1 MTVTTSPF
9 LTLGAFNLSSVSSFM
24 GQGTDPEL
32 WALWSFSGVQTDPP
46 VWVNLGSD
54 RVRDFSVTRGR
65 ESELQDFDAGTATIT
80 LSNRDRAFDPTYS
93 SSPYY
98 PNVRPRNR
106 CWLRAQFNG
115 ATYDL
120 FKGYVDSYDQQQPAP
135 GQSDAV
141 CVVQASDEFKMLN
154 LRKTR
159 AMDPPDAADYVG
171 VVGAD
176 NPSHVWRW
184 RDEFLTTTTIV
195 DEAG

>member
-1 MTVTTSPF
+1 M
-9 LTLGAFNLSSVSSFM
+9 
-24 GQGTDPEL
+24 
-32 WALWSFSGVQTDPP
+32 
-46 VWVNLGSD
+46 
-54 RVRDFSVTRGR
+54 
-65 ESELQDFDAGTATIT
+65 
-80 LSNRDRAFDPTYS
+80 
-93 SSPYY
+93 
-98 PNVRPRNR
+98 RPRNR

-115 ATYDL
+115 STYDL
-120 FKGYVDSYDQQQPAP
+120 FKGYVESYDQQHPAP

-141 CVVQASDEFKMLN
+141 CVVQASDELKMLN

-195 DEAG
+195 DEGVVPRRGGDEAGWEWCCDEIAYAQQRRSPSKARAGALPAPATDSLRTPRSWVTRRARRQGGRGYVRLSGSRLRRHG